1 MLCCSLPCGR
11 REWRVF
17 RHNWTSLIGFAYYR
31 NRRCDPE
38 LASSNCKR
46 NQVSYPGAFTF
57 RPAAYVCIWASDNDL
72 IISILG
78 SKLIHVNKIGPWI
91 PCMPITTAL
100 LGSVGFPSWEAPGRV
115 HSFTISPSRNLRSGP
130 TSVEIKG
137 NQQQWLILIGV
148 ESQSSLQQSKTEKRL
163 WRGKF
168 KFYCLYRIQNVL
180 TSNLE
185 CQRR

>member
-1 MLCCSLPCGR
+1 MIGICSYCVLDRP
-11 REWRVF
+11 VF
-17 RHNWTSLIGFAYYR
+17 E
-31 NRRCDPE
+31 RCQTLLNPE
-38 LASSNCKR
+38 LTPWWSFLL
-46 NQVSYPGAFTF
+46 VDGAHHKKPHSPTHPTNYL
-57 RPAAYVCIWASDNDL
+57 RI
-72 IISILG
+72 
-78 SKLIHVNKIGPWI
+78 
-91 PCMPITTAL
+91 MPITTAL

-137 NQQQWLILIGV
+137 NRQQWLILIGV

-163 WRGKF
+163 WRGNF